1 MIIDDMSC
9 MTCHQLLKGGNI
21 FMDVNDI
28 LGNYETRYFGAGH
41 KHTTYAI
48 ADVKKTLKEIML
60 L

>member
-1 MIIDDMSC
+1 MHDVSSII
-9 MTCHQLLKGGNI
+9 KGGGNI